1 MSNVVFK
8 NVKKKLSVLW
18 ENELQN
24 LLGMNNMNMNTLLL
38 ILWTSLGTLLGVL
51 PLKVNQRTKLNI
63 FNQFHN
69 QNLRQ
74 IGIEVH
80 NLKSDILTNNKTD
93 RQREITTI
101 RPFKWDLRAKIK
113 PVSISLNH
121 LTLADYYAFNHYLI
135 FSHWISRLS
144 PILN

>member
-24 LLGMNNMNMNTLLL
+24 LLGINNMNMNTLLL
-38 ILWTSLGTLLGVL
+38 ILCTSLGTLLGVL

-101 RPFKWDLRAKIK
+101 RPFK
-113 PVSISLNH
+113 
-121 LTLADYYAFNHYLI
+121 
-135 FSHWISRLS
+135 
-144 PILN
+144 